1 MIITC
6 LFGLVIQLGF
16 FSLEIKLRFIFREVL
31 RLDEFAFGGRAGDEL
46 SVIELLGYWYLFIGF
61 GVTFEGNLQIHSA
74 LLLMN
79 LFNVC
84 RFFLLSLFYFFMLL
98 I

>member
-31 RLDEFAFGGRAGDEL
+31 RLDEFSFGGRAGDEL
-46 SVIELLGYWYLFIGF
+46 SVIELLVYG
-61 GVTFEGNLQIHSA
+61 
-74 LLLMN
+74 
-79 LFNVC
+79 
-84 RFFLLSLFYFFMLL
+84 
-98 I
+98 